1 MSKTVKLKGRKRDG
15 IYDRGNGWLW
25 LQHAGERVSLKTQ
38 DPIEALKAAEEYKRR
53 ISDPAHVAAGLK
65 TVAAACVAFNK
76 HAATGENRSKPP
88 SAATFEMYASHFGHL
103 VRILGGDTALDAV
116 DSSAVDDYIATRRGE
131 HVGKRPK
138 EGPDTRRN
146 VTANTVDK
154 ELGTLRQILRLG
166 LRRGWYH
173 LPLERVLPATSG
185 ARYVPLTRYLTTEQV
200 RALLAALTPGRAATL
215 AYVFAFGADWCAVER
230 AEADD
235 LGGAALCN
243 LLVLIRGTKNAKRW
257 DEVPLVAPFHEFA
270 ELAREWLA
278 AHGSFPKWGKQRM
291 RDMGTACR
299 RAGVPRVTPR
309 DLRRSHGK
317 ALAAAGV
324 SPHLIGRM
332 LRHTDSRMAE
342 RTYAVPE
349 RLDIGR
355 QVGAITRAG

>member
-1 MSKTVKLKGRKRDG
+1 MSAKRKRDKDG
-15 IYDRGNGWLW
+15 IFDRGDGWLY
-25 LQHAGERVSLKTQ
+25 LQHDDRRISLKTK
-38 DPIEALKAAEEYKRR
+38 DRAAARKAAAEYKQRKA
-53 ISDPAHVAAGLK
+53 DPAHTAAGLK
-65 TVAAACVAFNK
+65 TVAGACQIFRNYAK
-76 HAATGENRSKPP
+76 TGENRDKPP
-88 SAATFEMYASHFGHL
+88 SEATFSMYEAHMGHF
-103 VRILGGDTALDAV
+103 VRIFGADTTLDAI
-116 DSSAVDDYIATRRGE
+116 DSGAVDEYIATRRAE
-131 HVGKRPK
+131 HVGKRPEK
-138 EGPDTRRN
+138 GPDTRRN

-166 LRRGWYH
+166 LRRGWFH
-173 LPLERVLPATSG
+173 LPLERVLPASSG
-185 ARYVPLTRYLTTEQV
+185 ARYVPLTRFLTVPQV
-200 RALLAALTPGRAATL
+200 RLLLDVLAPGRAATL

-230 AEADD
+230 AERDD
-235 LGGAALCN
+235 LGGASSCN

-270 ELAREWLA
+270 ERARAYLAT
-278 AHGSFPKWGKQRM
+278 HGAFPVWGKQRM
-291 RDMGTACR
+291 RDMATACR

-349 RLDIGR
+349 RMDIAR
-355 QVGAITRAG
+355 QVAAVTRAG

>member
-1 MSKTVKLKGRKRDG
+1 MPVKLKGRKRDG
-15 IYDRGNGWLW
+15 IYDRDGTGWFW
-25 LQHAGERVSLKTQ
+25 LQWEGKRVSLKTQ
-38 DPIEALKAAEEYKRR
+38 DPTQAQIAADEYKQRV
-53 ISDPAHVAAGLK
+53 SNPSHVAAGLK
-65 TVAAACVAFNK
+65 TLPQGCEDFLKYAR
-76 HAATGENRSKPP
+76 TGDNRSKAP
-88 SAATFEMYASHFGHL
+88 SPDTFEMYQAHIGHFL
-103 VRILGGDTALDAV
+103 RIFGLTSRMDEIT
-116 DSSAVDDYIATRRGE
+116 SEAVDDYIAARRSE
-131 HVGKRPK
+131 HVGKKPEK
-138 EGPDTRRN
+138 GPDTRRN

-166 LRRGWYH
+166 LRRGWFH
-173 LPLERVLPATSG
+173 LPLERVLPKSSG
-185 ARYVPLTRYLTTEQV
+185 ALYVPITRYLTPEQF
-200 RALLAALTPGRAATL
+200 RALLDVLPAYRAATL

-230 AEADD
+230 AERDD
-235 LGGAALCN
+235 LGGATHCN

-270 ELAREWLA
+270 ERARAYLAE
-278 AHGSFPKWGKQRM
+278 HGSFPKWGKQRM
-291 RDMGTACR
+291 RDMAAACR

-324 SPHLIGRM
+324 APHLIGRM

-355 QVGAITRAG
+355 QVSAVTRTI